1 MVIYDPVLN
10 GQLSNF
16 LFSESKRKNVILC
29 SEFHFIL
36 FKRNIFSLCH
46 SSQPY
51 TARAKKYNSSLH
63 RTNNR
68 IKFIYIYIYIYAII
82 IAIGEQSG
90 LSSKLVI
97 SALILC
103 FNTNTANDNFERY
116 EHYASICSTSFPPV
130 WISLRFIEVLNSFS
144 TNYHKTG
151 DEIISLSSPH
161 NIHCRKTTLR
171 NVKKDIEQ

>member
-16 LFSESKRKNVILC
+16 LFSESKRKNVMLC

-68 IKFIYIYIYIYAII
+68 IKFIYIYIFIYICDNNSHRRAEWTFLL
-82 IAIGEQSG
+82 AF
-90 LSSKLVI
+90 
-97 SALILC
+97 ALILC

-116 EHYASICSTSFPPV
+116 EHYASICSTSFPSV

-161 NIHCRKTTLR
+161 NTHCRKTTLR